1 MSSLHPHLTRR
12 GVLALPLL
20 SVAACSS
27 GTSSPAS
34 TPPTS
39 AAPSPTPTPT
49 PTPSPTPTP
58 TPTPSAKPTDW
69 LTGGPVSTN
78 AVYAVKIDNTWPA
91 RPQIGLDAADIIVAE
106 LVEGGLTRLIAIF
119 HTTFPTVVG
128 PVRSARNTDVQ
139 LLPVFGRP
147 GLVYSGANRLVQ
159 ADVSGASLVPIER
172 SDRDPRR
179 VAPHNVMVNLKTIAS
194 THTVGGVRDIGLRF
208 GPATGIW
215 SSAPAVG
222 KLTTSIGDDTYG
234 FTHGSSGYVV
244 TWNGQTYN
252 GSGHALTCD
261 NVMIMHVHEHK
272 DTHSTSD
279 LSIVSDTVGQGEVDV
294 YRNGKVIK
302 ATWKRTA
309 VSAPFSFTASGKP
322 ITLAPGRTW
331 VLLHA

>member
-1 MSSLHPHLTRR
+1 MSALRPHLTRR

-27 GTSSPAS
+27 ATSSS
-34 TPPTS
+34 TS
-39 AAPSPTPTPT
+39 APPSAPTPSPSIT

-58 TPTPSAKPTDW
+58 TPTPTPSAKRVDW
-69 LTGGPVSTN
+69 LTGGAVSKN

-91 RPQIGLDAADIIVAE
+91 RPQIGLDSADLVVAE
-106 LVEGGLTRLIAIF
+106 LVEGGLTRLIGIF
-119 HTTFPTVVG
+119 HTHFPTVVG

-159 ADVSGASLVPIER
+159 AQVDKASVVPIER
-172 SDRDPRR
+172 SDRDPHR
-179 VAPHNVMVNLKTIAS
+179 APPHNVMVNLRSIAA

-215 SSAPAVG
+215 ATAAKVA
-222 KLTTSIGDDTYG
+222 KITTKIGGDTYG
-234 FTHGSSGYVV
+234 FSHGSSGYVV
-244 TWNGQTYN
+244 TWNGQTYS

-294 YRNGKVIK
+294 YRNGRMIK
-302 ATWKRTA
+302 GTWKRTA
-309 VSAPFSFTASGKP
+309 GSAPFTFTVSGKP
-322 ITLAPGRTW
+322 ITLDPGRTW

>member
-1 MSSLHPHLTRR
+1 MSSLHPNLSRR

-20 SVAACSS
+20 SVAACSAGAS
-27 GTSSPAS
+27 TSASSPATS
-34 TPPTS
+34 TTPTPS
-39 AAPSPTPTPT
+39 ATPTPTPT
-49 PTPSPTPTP
+49 PTPSQ
-58 TPTPSAKPTDW
+58 KPVDW
-69 LTGGPVSTN
+69 LTGGAVSKN

-91 RPQIGLDAADIIVAE
+91 RPQIGLDSADIVVAE

-159 ADVSGASLVPIER
+159 AQVDKASLVPIER

-179 VAPHNVMVNLKTIAS
+179 VAPHNVMVDLRTIAA
-194 THTVGGVRDIGLRF
+194 THKVGALRDIGLRF

-215 SSAPAVG
+215 ARAASGARI
-222 KLTTSIGDDTYG
+222 TTSIGDDTYG
-234 FTHGSSGYVV
+234 FIHGPKGYTV

-279 LSIVSDTVGQGEVDV
+279 LSIVSDTVGQGVVDV
-294 YRNGKVIK
+294 YRDGKRVTG
-302 ATWKRTA
+302 TWRRTA
-309 VSAPFSFTASGKP
+309 VSAPFSFTASGGP
-322 ITLAPGRTW
+322 ITLKPGHTW
-331 VLLHA
+331 VLLHAA